1 MIHICKSSLLT
12 SLQARVSPPPAS
24 EEAVFGKGFD
34 YAAANPHCNLG
45 MVCTIESLI
54 PKLLLTLGME
64 FRWKIKFMLKK
75 STSSV
80 LNMTRNELKAIKSLK
95 LKDTT
100 ILQEDKGNCTVVLD
114 ESEYEDKLHTF
125 QSLVFMN
132 HCLRSYRLS

>member
-1 MIHICKSSLLT
+1 
-12 SLQARVSPPPAS
+12 
-24 EEAVFGKGFD
+24 
-34 YAAANPHCNLG
+34 

-125 QSLVFMN
+125 
-132 HCLRSYRLS
+132 